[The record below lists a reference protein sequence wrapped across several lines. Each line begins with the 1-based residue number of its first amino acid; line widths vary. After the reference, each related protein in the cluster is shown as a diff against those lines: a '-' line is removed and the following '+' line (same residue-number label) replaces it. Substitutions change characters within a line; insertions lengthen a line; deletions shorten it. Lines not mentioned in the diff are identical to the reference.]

1 MDFFHD
7 LPIRV
12 KNNRTAKIDLKID
25 PKWPGLTWGFLCA
38 WAFWRFVRRLNV
50 FGQLLRWAISS
61 RKGHDWFQIVGWE
74 LTAFQFWHW
83 PTYTQHRYLLI
94 REDRDFEFI
103 NYKRAHAKK
112 KIIFTKFYP
121 PTLFIQDWIHWE
133 LYGWTLIMGNLCC
146 KQSKVDPDQIQNL
159 QNQGMLRWSQL
170 SQMSQ
175 KISFGHFWA
184 LFWAGHRYFLLR
196 YNLTLI

>member
-1 MDFFHD
+1 MGISPNVFDGIKIQKICSVTIGYWWRYHWVLWNDYVIMPSYAVDDDMTSLRRHLWIFFHD

-112 KIIFTKFYP
+112 K
-121 PTLFIQDWIHWE
+121 
-133 LYGWTLIMGNLCC
+133 
-146 KQSKVDPDQIQNL
+146 
-159 QNQGMLRWSQL
+159 
-170 SQMSQ
+170 
-175 KISFGHFWA
+175 
-184 LFWAGHRYFLLR
+184 
-196 YNLTLI
+196 